1 MIYIFGVLGLGVKFP
16 DREQGG
22 RASPSC
28 LGGFW
33 WLFFPTRVGRSQ
45 GKPRTFFLP
54 TQACPEG
61 PFLWFILS
69 QEQINVVFIGRSA
82 GQTPG
87 EAVAAGTALLL
98 LPPSAF
104 IYLIILLY

>member
-1 MIYIFGVLGLGVKFP
+1 MLSSLIGNRVAGPAPPVWGGV
-16 DREQGG
+16 
-22 RASPSC
+22 
-28 LGGFW
+28 W
-33 WLFFPTRVGRSQ
+33 WLFSPTRVGRSQ

-69 QEQINVVFIGRSA
+69 QEQINVVFIPRSA

-87 EAVAAGTALLL
+87 EAALLL
-98 LPPSAF
+98 LPPPAF